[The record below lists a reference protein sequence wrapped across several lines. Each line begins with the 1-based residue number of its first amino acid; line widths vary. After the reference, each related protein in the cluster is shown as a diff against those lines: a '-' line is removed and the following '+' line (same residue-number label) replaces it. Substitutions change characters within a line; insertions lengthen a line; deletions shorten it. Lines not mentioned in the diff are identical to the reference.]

1 MTISALN
8 DVLHYTNQIFSE
20 GWWHPLSS
28 NPLPTHPSPTQTH
41 YTHKIHPQPT
51 NIIWPV
57 NKDNVDKDK
66 VDKDKVD
73 KDKGDKDKV
82 DKDKVDKNKVD
93 KGKVDKDKVD
103 KDKDKVMFP
112 VPSRG
117 PF

>member
-41 YTHKIHPQPT
+41 HTHKIQPQPT
-51 NIIWPV
+51 NIIWP
-57 NKDNVDKDK
+57 VDKDK

-73 KDKGDKDKV
+73 KDKVDKDKV
-82 DKDKVDKNKVD
+82 DKDKVDK
-93 KGKVDKDKVD
+93 DKV
-103 KDKDKVMFP
+103 KFLVQ
-112 VPSRG
+112 SRRSC
-117 PF
+117 